1 MEVRQGLEGT
11 IAMMSLVPQ
20 PPLPVGSRLG
30 FRNRGLAAVTAQGG
44 AVGRR
49 LGGHGVEGREREEEG
64 AVVGFE
70 GDSMEIH
77 TNEGVAGGDRVEA
90 REGRRWATGEGRR
103 WPHPAQNW

>member
-1 MEVRQGLEGT
+1 
-11 IAMMSLVPQ
+11 
-20 PPLPVGSRLG
+20 
-30 FRNRGLAAVTAQGG
+30 
-44 AVGRR
+44 
-49 LGGHGVEGREREEEG
+49 VEGREREEEG